1 MRSIS
6 SFQYEQYFEWIAV
19 QQHSRSPW
27 PNQALILCC
36 VLDLSDQWIHFMCP
50 HANIIRLYG
59 SHNCTLSL
67 PLVSVLRGT
76 NKFLNQRQGLILKVV
91 KSQQRLSLMGLGGNI
106 GTWEWGLFAL
116 EITHYLPPRSP
127 PSPIR
132 KYNALYLQKYLLSNT
147 WAGKDIFPQ
156 KDLWHIE
163 KSSPYGEF
171 EWLQW

>member
-1 MRSIS
+1 MNSCTTAFTKSLTLSGPDSLLRVRPFRSVD
-6 SFQYEQYFEWIAV
+6 SFYVSPRQY
-19 QQHSRSPW
+19 
-27 PNQALILCC
+27 NTALRFSLG
-36 VLDLSDQWIHFMCP
+36 
-50 HANIIRLYG
+50 Y
-59 SHNCTLSL
+59 NCTLSL
-67 PLVSVLRGT
+67 PLVSILRGT

-147 WAGKDIFPQ
+147 
-156 KDLWHIE
+156 
-163 KSSPYGEF
+163 
-171 EWLQW
+171 